1 MCAHHLVNTQAAAPP
16 TDVLT
21 AFGLGLN
28 PRQPLGLVVD
38 SAGAAYMTGNVPNT
52 LVQIRDIGVSR
63 NSLGKGDVW
72 VSRVTPQGNN
82 SWATF
87 FGGPDMEEG
96 RAVAVDADSVF
107 ATGVFQSPNFTMG
120 GVLYQPASTTAFDV
134 YVARLNAT
142 NGRVIWGRTFGGESV
157 ENAVSITAA
166 HGVVYMA
173 GTFQSAA
180 MQLGSTMLVNPNAAT
195 GGNSTFLV
203 AYDYS
208 GALVSVDAYGD
219 MQTLWRMARDS
230 KTGAMVFMGTDYVS
244 RPRSSWRTS
253 LGSSSTTDTRRG
265 LALDMASQSV
275 FVAAPFTG
283 ASITLGSVTLTNTGA
298 ATSFDSYV
306 AKLHAATGEVAWA
319 RRIGSTGQDYVVNI
333 AADGAGGVYSA
344 GTFERALVLPEPFS
358 VTPQGTAEIFV
369 LRHDSSGNVIGAW
382 AFGTTGADVLFDLA
396 LDRFG
401 GVYLV
406 GILRGFVKFGSNS
419 VQQQFV
425 ARAITVRSY

>member
-1 MCAHHLVNTQAAAPP
+1 
-16 TDVLT
+16 
-21 AFGLGLN
+21 
-28 PRQPLGLVVD
+28 
-38 SAGAAYMTGNVPNT
+38 
-52 LVQIRDIGVSR
+52 
-63 NSLGKGDVW
+63 VW
-72 VSRVTPQGNN
+72 VGRVTPQGNN

-87 FGGPDMEEG
+87 FGGPELEEA

-107 ATGVFQSPNFTMG
+107 VTGVFQSPNFNMG
-120 GVLYQPASTTAFDV
+120 GVLYRPASTTAFDV

-142 NGRVIWGRTFGGESV
+142 NGRVIWGRTFGGESI
-157 ENAVSITAA
+157 ENVVSITAA
-166 HGVVYMA
+166 HGVAYVA

-180 MQLGSTMLVNPNAAT
+180 MQLGSTTLANPNAAT
-195 GGNSTFLV
+195 GGNSSFLV

-208 GALVSVDAYGD
+208 GALVSADAYGD

-230 KTGAMVFMGTDYVS
+230 KTGVVVFMGTDYVS
-244 RPRSSWRTS
+244 RPGSSWRTS
-253 LGSSSTTDTRRG
+253 LGSSSATDTRRG

-283 ASITLGSVTLTNTGA
+283 ASITLGSATLTNTGA

-306 AKLHAATGEVAWA
+306 AKLHAATGEVVWA

-344 GTFERALVLPEPFS
+344 GTFERALVLPEPFL
-358 VTPQGTAEIFV
+358 VTSQGAADIFV
-369 LRHDSSGNVIGAW
+369 LRHAGSGNVIGAW
-382 AFGTTGADVLFDLA
+382 AFGSTNAEMLFDLA

-401 GVYLV
+401 GVYLT
-406 GILRGFVKFGSNS
+406 GTLRGWVTFGSNS